1 LQFEARKYVVAVLL
15 ENVGPHNDTRSKH
28 LRLASGQGIR
38 RGGPSVRVQMG
49 GKVPARVPRDPKR
62 APIGYLLR
70 SFRASV
76 TVRVGPCRARGS
88 CGPSGVG
95 SFIIRAL
102 NAREENCARLRVCLP
117 AKDGPS
123 GSFGVPQS
131 RGVESL
137 IRGAFKWSWLA
148 PHQPVRA

>member
-1 LQFEARKYVVAVLL
+1 MAVLL

-49 GKVPARVPRDPKR
+49 GKVPARVPQDPKR
-62 APIGYLLR
+62 APIGNLLR

-117 AKDGPS
+117 AK
-123 GSFGVPQS
+123 VPQS
-131 RGVESL
+131 LLESL
-137 IRGAFKWSWLA
+137 SLGVWSPSSGGLSNGPGSR